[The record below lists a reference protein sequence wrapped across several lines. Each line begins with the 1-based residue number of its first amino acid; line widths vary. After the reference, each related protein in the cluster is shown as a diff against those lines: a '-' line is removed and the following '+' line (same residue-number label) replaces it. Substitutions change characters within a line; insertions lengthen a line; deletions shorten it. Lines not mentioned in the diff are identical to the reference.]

1 MLVIEP
7 ANPCD
12 PGPAALLASSHA
24 LMNALYPPEENYAL
38 DIDALC
44 APDVHFF
51 SARDGATVLGT
62 GALAIRPDYGEVKSM
77 FTASEARGKGVAA
90 ALLRQLEDHA
100 RSLELPVLRLETGEE
115 LASAVRLY
123 ERNGFTRCGAFGD
136 YQPNKYSI
144 FMEKHLT

>member
-7 ANPCD
+7 ANPRD
-12 PGPAALLASSHA
+12 PGPAALLASSHD
-24 LMNALYPPEENYAL
+24 LMNTLYLPEDNFAL

-44 APDVHFF
+44 APDIHFF
-51 SARDGATVLGT
+51 TARDGAAILGT
-62 GALAIRPDYGEVKSM
+62 GALAVRPGYGEVKSM

-100 RSLELPVLRLETGEE
+100 RSLDLPVLRLETGEE

-123 ERNGFTRCGAFGD
+123 ERNGFTRCAAFGD
-136 YQPNKYSI
+136 YKPNKYSI
-144 FMEKHLT
+144 FMEKNLT